1 MIRTDR
7 ALFLD
12 RDGTLIFDKDYLSD
26 PEEVELIPGVREALV
41 EALALGYGLFL
52 HTNQSGVGRGWYSLA
67 DVERCND
74 RMFELLGLP
83 DPGFLEICIAPE
95 PSDEGAV
102 YRKPSPRFIDE
113 TIARYGLCRERCFM
127 VGDRDSDLQ
136 AGLNAEVAPVLVGT
150 GFELT
155 GKIGELIRE
164 HRIDVFDDLRA
175 FVGSLTSA

>member
-1 MIRTDR
+1 MIRTDK

-41 EALALGYGLFL
+41 EALMLGYGLFL
-52 HTNQSGVGRGWYSLA
+52 HTNQSGVGRGWYSLG
-67 DVERCND
+67 DVERCNH

-95 PSDEGAV
+95 ASDEGAI
-102 YRKPSPRFIDE
+102 YRKPSPKFIDE
-113 TIARYGLCRERCFM
+113 TVARYRLCRERCFM
-127 VGDRDSDLQ
+127 VGDRDTDLQ
-136 AGLNAEVAPVLVGT
+136 AGLNAAVAPVLVRS

-155 GKIGELIRE
+155 EKIRE
-164 HRIDVFDDLRA
+164 LLRKHRIDIFDDLRA
-175 FVGSLTSA
+175 FVRSLH